1 MITVVN
7 AMTSAK
13 PDYEARYGWTAQ
25 IVKIVLFALLIVVL
39 GFLLPDVPPALSM
52 TIDVVCLCSLL
63 WLLAIPLFGKVALRA
78 DASGITLGGSPLPL
92 GPRPDL
98 VPWDE
103 ILSVVLWSRQAGRI
117 TIPCIGLRR
126 TEGAPPLAGA
136 PGPRRSRYAAVV
148 VPGVPAD
155 LLAASRPVLMWRLDR
170 AALEAATAAFAPTV
184 SILDLD
190 RPH

>member
-7 AMTSAK
+7 AVTSARH
-13 PDYEARYGWTAQ
+13 DYVTRYGWTAQ
-25 IVKIVLFALLIVVL
+25 IGGIILFALLLVVL
-39 GFLLPDVPPALSM
+39 GFLLPGVPPVVGV
-52 TIDVVCLCSLL
+52 TIGVVCLCSVL
-63 WLLAIPLFGKVALRA
+63 WLVAIPLFGKVALRV
-78 DASGITLGGSPLPL
+78 DASGITLGGSPFPI
-92 GPRPDL
+92 GPRPDC

-103 ILSVVLWSRQAGRI
+103 IVSVVLWSQQAGRI
-117 TIPCIGLRR
+117 TIRYIGLRR
-126 TEGAPPLAGA
+126 AEGAPPLAGA

-148 VPGVPAD
+148 VPGVSAD

-184 SILDLD
+184 NVLDLD